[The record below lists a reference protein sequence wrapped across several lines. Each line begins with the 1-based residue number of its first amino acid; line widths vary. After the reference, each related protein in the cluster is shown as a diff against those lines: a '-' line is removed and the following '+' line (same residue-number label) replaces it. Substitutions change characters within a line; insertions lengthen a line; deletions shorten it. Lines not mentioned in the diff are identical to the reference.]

1 MSYGPDKERTLALFG
16 KKATDTEA
24 PDQPGGASAAPVVFS
39 PEKATKFFEKA
50 RTVEETGQYQYAI
63 QLWLDGLR
71 WDPGSMVGLQAFF
84 AVVPKFLNDPS
95 SKKGVDRNIIK
106 SVSGKGDV
114 DKFLLAILEWALKPK
129 EATLAVRAFEATAKL
144 GMAEPSLWVGER
156 AFATAAT
163 QPKPRKDLIMKCCE
177 SFARVGAFDK
187 SIIAAEH
194 AHRIDPSDGQLGAYI
209 RTLAAQ
215 ATMARG
221 GYEQA
226 GQAGG
231 FRQNIRDADK
241 QRMLEESERIVKTDE
256 TIDRLLVAA
265 VEEYKK
271 RPTDLPTIDKLGK
284 LLMERGRPQ
293 DELKAHKLFMEAF
306 EATKQFRFREQ
317 AGDIRIRQSRRGV
330 SDLQQMLEKA
340 PAGEKE
346 RLERMLADAQAAH
359 ANLELA
365 EHQLRVDAYPTD
377 LVRKFE
383 LGKRYFSAGKFNES
397 IDIFQESQQ
406 DPKNRA
412 PSLLYL
418 GQAFINIQW
427 FDEAIETFRRGL
439 DIREISPEMNL
450 EMRYWLMVA
459 LQHKGVEAQ
468 DLVFVEEADKIAS
481 SIAVQ
486 SISFRDIRARR
497 EALKKLLAE
506 LRAKQ

>member
-1 MSYGPDKERTLALFG
+1 
-16 KKATDTEA
+16 
-24 PDQPGGASAAPVVFS
+24 
-39 PEKATKFFEKA
+39 
-50 RTVEETGQYQYAI
+50 
-63 QLWLDGLR
+63 
-71 WDPGSMVGLQAFF
+71 
-84 AVVPKFLNDPS
+84 
-95 SKKGVDRNIIK
+95 
-106 SVSGKGDV
+106 
-114 DKFLLAILEWALKPK
+114 
-129 EATLAVRAFEATAKL
+129 
-144 GMAEPSLWVGER
+144 
-156 AFATAAT
+156 
-163 QPKPRKDLIMKCCE
+163 
-177 SFARVGAFDK
+177 
-187 SIIAAEH
+187 
-194 AHRIDPSDGQLGAYI
+194 
-209 RTLAAQ
+209 
-215 ATMARG
+215 MARG

-271 RPTDLPTIDKLGK
+271 RPADLPTIDKLGK
-284 LLMERGRPQ
+284 LLLERGRPQ

-330 SDLQQMLEKA
+330 ADLQQMLEKA
-340 PAGEKE
+340 PTGEKE
-346 RLERMLADAQAAH
+346 RLERMLADAQTAH

-377 LVRKFE
+377 LIRKFE

-397 IDIFQESQQ
+397 IDVFQESQQ

-418 GQAFINIQW
+418 GQAFINIKW

-439 DIREISPEMNL
+439 DIREMSPEMNL